1 MQVMVVDDDVVS
13 RLALIDLMSRAG
25 FLDILEFSDGQ
36 PAWEYLQTSPTP
48 VLCCCDVRMPNM
60 SGIELLQ
67 LIRQDKIL
75 VDLPFILVTSGSERD
90 IVKKA
95 IILGVSSYIVKPFNR
110 NSATEKLFDVFNK
123 VGKKIAEKPDATIL
137 RLSIP
142 NDKLI
147 SYYDAFRAQV
157 DQLSTLVKDSP
168 NTEYSDSIKEQ
179 FSAIRKGCL
188 TLGLWH
194 CSKQLDKLKKLD
206 QDQDYI
212 VKFLES
218 VLSALK
224 YQKSLM

>member
-13 RLALIDLMSRAG
+13 RLALIDLVSRSG
-25 FLDILEFSDGQ
+25 FLDILEFPDGQ
-36 PAWEYLQTSPTP
+36 SAWNYLQTSPTP

-67 LIRQDKIL
+67 KIRDDHSL

-123 VGKKIAEKPDATIL
+123 VGKKIAEKPEATAL

-142 NDKLI
+142 SDKLI
-147 SYYDAFRAQV
+147 SYYKAYNTQV
-157 DQLSTLVKDSP
+157 DQLIKLVKDSP
-168 NTEYSDSIKEQ
+168 NNEYSDSIKAQ
-179 FSAIRKGCL
+179 FSAIRKGSL

-194 CSKQLDKLKKLD
+194 CSKQLDRLKKLD

-212 VKFLES
+212 VQFLDS

-224 YQKSLM
+224 YQQSLM